1 MNGMRELMLNNLIWF
16 SHQHLKYSKLNK
28 TNRFFSLSPVYRLLL
43 KNHSLLQSLWN
54 KSEGEANTG
63 HAEGRD
69 GDENGNKPVV
79 DEQDM
84 EDLDNNKS

>member
-1 MNGMRELMLNNLIWF
+1 MFVINI
-16 SHQHLKYSKLNK
+16 KDSKLNE
-28 TNRFFSLSPVYRLLL
+28 NNNWYIFSLNPVYRLFLNNHL
-43 KNHSLLQSLWN
+43 HSLLPSLWN